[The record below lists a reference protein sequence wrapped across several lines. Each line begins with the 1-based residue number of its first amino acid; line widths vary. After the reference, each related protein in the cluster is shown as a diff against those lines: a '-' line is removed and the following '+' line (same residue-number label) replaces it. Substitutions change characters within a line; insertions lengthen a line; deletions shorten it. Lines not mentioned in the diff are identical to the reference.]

1 MIDSDATPDPL
12 AAREW
17 AVLRARLRSV
27 TPRTLA
33 RTVLGTA
40 VVATVVGATAA
51 TWPALLP
58 FAVGGLIAYTLLPV
72 VDALDR
78 VMPRWLAAV
87 AAMTGLVAAV
97 VAIVALVAPPLAA
110 GFVQLARE
118 LPTGGEVDNAVT
130 NLEGQVGSLP
140 EGSQAVVVP
149 VLQAVARVVS
159 DLFSGMTTGLDGLV
173 RAVAQGVLTATATVL
188 GLIVLPTW
196 MLTVMTER
204 HRVRNAIDARIAPRL
219 RKDAWAFAAI
229 ADRAAGSYLRG
240 YVVVAVIVGAL
251 AYLGASLSPRLG
263 GPTFGQPLA
272 LAVFAGTTQVVP
284 VVGPLL
290 GLVPGVLLLVVD
302 PDRAAAYVAVYV
314 VARIVGAGVLGS
326 RIRERP
332 LGVHPLVLAPSVI
345 ALGQLG
351 PLWLLLSA
359 PIVAF
364 LADAVRYVHGRLSE
378 PPRPAG
384 VLPRSRSREA
394 VSAPVRVPRPAPYP
408 PPASPQQTP
417 IGHTSSLRSG

>member
-17 AVLRARLRSV
+17 AVLRARLRSF
-27 TPRTLA
+27 TPQTLA
-33 RTVLGTA
+33 RAGLATAVVVTVLG
-40 VVATVVGATAA
+40 ATLA

-78 VMPRWLAAV
+78 FMPRWLAALG
-87 AAMTGLVAAV
+87 AMTGLVAAV
-97 VAIVALVAPPLAA
+97 IATFAIIAPPLAA

-118 LPTGGEVDNAVT
+118 LPTGGEVDQAVT
-130 NLEGQVGSLP
+130 SLENQVGVLP
-140 EGSQAVVVP
+140 EGTQAVVVP

-173 RAVAQGVLTATATVL
+173 RAVAQGVLTATATIL

-196 MLTVMTER
+196 MLAVMTER
-204 HRVRNAIDARIAPRL
+204 HRVRNAIDARIAPSL
-219 RKDAWAFAAI
+219 RPDAWALIAI
-229 ADRAAGSYLRG
+229 ADRAVGSYLRG
-240 YVVVAVIVGAL
+240 YVVVAALVGAL
-251 AYLGASLSPRLG
+251 AYIGASLSPSLG

-272 LAVFAGTTQVVP
+272 LAVFAGATQLVP

-290 GLVPGVLLLVVD
+290 GFVPGLLLLAVD
-302 PDRAAAYVAVYV
+302 PNRAAVYV
-314 VARIVGAGVLGS
+314 AIYVISRVVGAGMLGS
-326 RIRERP
+326 RISQRP
-332 LGVHPLVLAPSVI
+332 LGVHPLVLAPAVI
-345 ALGQLG
+345 MLGQLG

-364 LADAVRYVHGRLSE
+364 FADAVRYVHGRLSE

-384 VLPRSRSREA
+384 VLPRTRQRET
-394 VSAPVRVPRPAPYP
+394 VSERPRVRRPAAHA
-408 PPASPQQTP
+408 PPAPAGPAP
-417 IGHTSSLRSG
+417 IGSTSSVRTG